1 MPHTEV
7 REWLHHWQDE
17 ADAAYLYLALAGQES
32 DPHRKDVYIKLAG
45 VEERHVQMWT
55 KLLGEHGHAVDHARP
70 SLNAKLR
77 AWFGRR
83 FGTRYLLPM
92 LLREEGEEVKGYLN
106 LHNESSLPDAQE
118 VSLQLAKESAA
129 HAGTL
134 AELAGKGAEPWHKT
148 GSGGFLRNVVY
159 GFNDGLTANFGLVAG
174 VIGAAVQPHVIM
186 ISGVAGMIADA
197 LSMGS
202 SGYLAAKSEQEV
214 WEHEIA
220 MEKEEIRL
228 MPEIEEDEM
237 ALLYEAKGVDPRT
250 ARRMA
255 EEVMRDPKRALDEQ
269 VREELKIGEAH
280 ATPFREGWI
289 TGAAT
294 AERSKLRYERAA
306 VSASTRRWSSRPWSQ
321 PASVPAWM
329 KVSAAGARSSVVA
342 ARAAVAPAPSSSMA
356 ASTTPASIPRIARR
370 SRALP
375 IFMSRSPSPRRRFLP
390 PARWTAA
397 AKANSAP
404 LARSRNSQKSV
415 RAYPSNPCSHA
426 CLSLEWAPLHDP

>member
-1 MPHTEV
+1 MPKADV
-7 REWLHHWQDE
+7 KEWLHHWQDE

-32 DPHRKDVYIKLAG
+32 DPQKKDVYIKLAG
-45 VEERHVQMWT
+45 VEERHVQMWS
-55 KLLGEHGHAVDHARP
+55 KLLAQHGHRVERAAPSINAR
-70 SLNAKLR
+70 LR
-77 AWFGRR
+77 AWFGRQ

-106 LHNESSLPDAQE
+106 LHKVSEQPDAQE

-134 AELAGKGAEPWHKT
+134 ADLAGKGAEPWHKT

-174 VIGAAVQPHVIM
+174 VIGAAVQPHMIM

-197 LSMGS
+197 LSMGA

-214 WEHEIA
+214 YEHEIA

-228 MPEIEEDEM
+228 MPDVEQEEME
-237 ALLYEAKGVDPRT
+237 LQYQAKGVDPRT

-255 EEVMRDPKRALDEQ
+255 EEVMRDPERALGEQ

-289 TGAAT
+289 TGVAT
-294 AERSKLRYERAA
+294 AVGAFIPVFPFLVFEGPAAIWLAFIIAMLSHFGVGAARSFFTGRGVIRSGVDMFVVGLGVAA
-306 VSASTRRWSSRPWSQ
+306 VGYF
-321 PASVPAWM
+321 V
-329 KVSAAGARSSVVA
+329 GG
-342 ARAAVAPAPSSSMA
+342 
-356 ASTTPASIPRIARR
+356 
-370 SRALP
+370 
-375 IFMSRSPSPRRRFLP
+375 
-390 PARWTAA
+390 
-397 AKANSAP
+397 
-404 LARSRNSQKSV
+404 
-415 RAYPSNPCSHA
+415 
-426 CLSLEWAPLHDP
+426 